1 MILFVLQ
8 TSLIGLILLSFLLV
22 IGIPVVFAL
31 PNGWN
36 EKKNY
41 IILGT
46 TTWGILV
53 LLVGIL
59 NYFVI

>member
-1 MILFVLQ
+1 MILFILQ
-8 TSLIGLILLSFLLV
+8 LSLIGLILLSFLLV
-22 IGIPVVFAL
+22 IGIPVVFAS

-41 IILGT
+41 VVLGT
-46 TTWGILV
+46 TIWGLLV
-53 LLVGIL
+53 LLIGGL